1 MKPLYV
7 FYDRSYSYARSIIA
21 VIAGLILVI
30 WPDVAIKTI
39 VTVIGSLLIAVGV
52 ISVILSN
59 LGKYKEEK
67 PSLMA
72 LNGVVDIA
80 FGLVLVIFPAFFASL
95 IWFLFGLVLLLFG
108 AGGIIS
114 LVQSQKYLRHSAALY
129 ISPVLT
135 TIAGIVVFFN
145 PFSTMEW
152 LFIFFGIM
160 LLLYGLNELIA
171 AIIIRMRIKKELKDE
186 QSSPLN
192 NSDIARDVDF
202 EEVK

>member
-202 EEVK
+202 EEIK

>member
-192 NSDIARDVDF
+192 NSDIAKDVDF

>member
-7 FYDRSYSYARSIIA
+7 FYDRSYSYSRSIIA

-135 TIAGIVVFFN
+135 TIAGIIVFFN

-192 NSDIARDVDF
+192 NSDIAKDVDY